1 MVSLRAGRGANVSA
15 QAVSGS
21 RAADP
26 EAMRPNP
33 QAVSGQSPYTRSLWG
48 DAWRQFRRHRLAM
61 AGAVTFLLF
70 STATLIGPVI
80 YRVAINAIDFHA
92 SMAPPS
98 WSHPFG
104 TNDLGQDMLARV
116 LWGGRISVAVGI
128 TAMLMSVTL
137 GTLVG
142 AVSGFFGRTA
152 DMLLMRVTDV
162 FISLPQ
168 LPLLLLVIYLFRDA
182 LARTLGPQL
191 GIFWLIVGVIG
202 ALNWMHTARLIR
214 AGFLSV
220 KEKEFME
227 AARCLGVRTG
237 AQIFRH
243 ILPNVLSPVI
253 VSATLSVG
261 SAIIAESTLSFLGLG
276 FPPDVPTWGRLL
288 YDAQNYLELAP
299 HMALF
304 PGLMICLT
312 VLSVNYVGDGL
323 RDALDPQRTV

>member
-1 MVSLRAGRGANVSA
+1 MASA
-15 QAVSGS
+15 RPERVGDLPSTPA
-21 RAADP
+21 RAAVHR
-26 EAMRPNP
+26 E
-33 QAVSGQSPYTRSLWG
+33 YTRSLWT
-48 DAWRQFRRHRLAM
+48 DAWRRFRRHRLAI
-61 AGAVTFLLF
+61 AGAMAFLF
-70 STATLIGPVI
+70 FTAATLIGPMI
-80 YRVAINAIDFHA
+80 YHVAINEIDFRA

-98 WSHPFG
+98 PIHPFG

-116 LWGGRISVAVGI
+116 LWGGRISIAVGV

-142 AVSGFFGRTA
+142 ATSGFFGRTA
-152 DMLLMRVTDV
+152 DLVLMRITDM

-168 LPLLLLVIYLFRDA
+168 LPLLLLVIYLFRDS
-182 LARTLGPQL
+182 LARALGPQL

-202 ALNWMHTARLIR
+202 GLNWMYTARLIR
-214 AGFLSV
+214 AGFLAV
-220 KEKEFME
+220 KEREFIE
-227 AARCLGVRTG
+227 AARCIGVGTAR
-237 AQIFRH
+237 QILRH
-243 ILPNVLSPVI
+243 MLPNVLSPVI

-261 SAIIAESTLSFLGLG
+261 TAIIAESTLSFLGLG

-288 YDAQNYLELAP
+288 YDSQNYLQLAP

-323 RDALDPQRTV
+323 RDALDPTRTL